1 MKTIEDLQK
10 YLKDKSKDESQINLR
25 IYTNQQ
31 STRERNLF
39 YEIDGISID
48 AIKYSYWDDSY
59 WNVEF
64 DINDLIKA
72 CQNYLDNKEGSPLSS
87 ELIQIMED
95 FEFEE
100 SGHLDNG
107 FSIEIESSDF
117 DVDDL
122 PEKIKN
128 EDDELD
134 PDLLIEEY
142 DYSDWEGIDT
152 SLNSID
158 KIFITDDGETFEIE
172 IPS

>member
-31 STRERNLF
+31 STRELNLF
-39 YEIDGISID
+39 YKIDGISID

-64 DINDLIKA
+64 DIDDLIIA
-72 CQNYLDNKEGSPLSS
+72 CHEYLDNKEGSPLSS

>member
-64 DINDLIKA
+64 DINDLIIA